1 MSLQLRMQMAVKQY
15 AYYFKGSKLALVEK
29 KNILLTERID
39 LDYLE
44 ILYRSKFMLGKPEEK
59 IIQLEK

>member
-29 KNILLTERID
+29 KR
-39 LDYLE
+39 LE
-44 ILYRSKFMLGKPEEK
+44 EELK
-59 IIQLEK
+59 MTKELEEQDKEAAKENLKNFKNVR